1 MKYIALVALLTAA
14 PATADIAVTFTE
26 SAPKDRFTFTNTAG
40 CDLGPATLTLNLAD
54 SAAGLIFDT
63 TGSGAGVEVFQPYET
78 VSGGDVLGKVAPV
91 KDGDT
96 VIKLNL
102 TGLAPNQS
110 VAFTIDVDDTLTNGA
125 LGQIRV
131 AGSEIAGATVMLD
144 SDGNTTRGVFDTTS
158 RASIKAADC
167 TS

>member
-1 MKYIALVALLTAA
+1 MKTVLTLALLAA
-14 PATADIAVTFTE
+14 TPAAADIAVTFTE

-63 TGSGAGVEVFQPYET
+63 TGNGAGVEVFQPFET
-78 VSGGDVLGKVAPV
+78 VSGGEVLGTVAPV

-96 VIKLNL
+96 VIRLDL
-102 TGLAPNQS
+102 TGLAPSQS
-110 VAFTIDVDDTLTNGA
+110 VAFTIDVDDTVTNGA

-131 AGSEIAGATVMLD
+131 AGSEIAGASVMLE
-144 SDGNTTRGVFDTTS
+144 SGGNTTRGVFDTTS
-158 RASIKAADC
+158 RAAIKAADC